1 MFSGCKRIKEVTLKD
16 IETELIFE
24 TTSMFESCT
33 SLKGVKFENTNV
45 YNIVSTAKMF
55 QKCSSLNIIEIEDF
69 STNKTKDMSKMFDG
83 CTSLDN
89 STFIEGL
96 STKSAESMDEMFSGC
111 SNITSLNLS
120 GYDTSNV
127 KNMSGMFKG
136 MTSLEEL
143 EISSFHTE
151 NVEYMSEMFESCTSI
166 ISLDLSNFNTE
177 MVINMDRMFSSC
189 LKLETVDLTSFNLRN
204 CNSTVSMFS
213 NTTREL
219 LLSIEKNDEIMTKAG
234 FTWEGTTPDRNDT
247 CVPLYLLFLVD
258 ATGSMMGAIEKVKDE
273 VIYISVNLMKKKGM
287 ENFDL
292 SLGAIFYRDPEDSYY
307 DIHEIFDFD
316 KNPLNFKNFVKN
328 ISADGGGD
336 GPEDWA
342 GAFELSRNLSWK
354 NDSFRFIIHIADA
367 PGHGDDWIGG
377 NDYYYKSEG
386 NRTDEIITY
395 FAKNDYNIAGFII
408 EGYSYALPSFKRAQS
423 LFRKNGNFHYFIN
436 YFSTYEIYQDYFLD
450 LVYESFQNILN
461 TEILYGFDLSEE
473 QGDIDWK
480 KVKGNNNIDFVI
492 IRAGIGN
499 ETDTKFEKNYI
510 GAKNNNIPIGLYWT
524 SKAKDEFEASN
535 EAEILKKSLEGK
547 KFEFPIYYVIED
559 EDLSY
564 YSYSHNTILDSF
576 CDNLN
581 SLNTTKYSCGLRT
594 TKFKIEN
601 NFDGERLEDYKIWIN
616 ENSEDYPDTKVDW
629 TLWRYNSSGKINGID
644 GEVSLDKSFINYT
657 KIIME
662 NNLNGY

>member
-1 MFSGCKRIKEVTLKD
+1 MVDYFS
-16 IETELIFE
+16 
-24 TTSMFESCT
+24 
-33 SLKGVKFENTNV
+33 
-45 YNIVSTAKMF
+45 
-55 QKCSSLNIIEIEDF
+55 
-69 STNKTKDMSKMFDG
+69 
-83 CTSLDN
+83 
-89 STFIEGL
+89 
-96 STKSAESMDEMFSGC
+96 
-111 SNITSLNLS
+111 
-120 GYDTSNV
+120 
-127 KNMSGMFKG
+127 
-136 MTSLEEL
+136 
-143 EISSFHTE
+143 
-151 NVEYMSEMFESCTSI
+151 
-166 ISLDLSNFNTE
+166 
-177 MVINMDRMFSSC
+177 
-189 LKLETVDLTSFNLRN
+189 
-204 CNSTVSMFS
+204 
-213 NTTREL
+213 
-219 LLSIEKNDEIMTKAG
+219 
-234 FTWEGTTPDRNDT
+234 
-247 CVPLYLLFLVD
+247 
-258 ATGSMMGAIEKVKDE
+258 
-273 VIYISVNLMKKKGM
+273 
-287 ENFDL
+287 
-292 SLGAIFYRDPEDSYY
+292 
-307 DIHEIFDFD
+307 
-316 KNPLNFKNFVKN
+316 
-328 ISADGGGD
+328 
-336 GPEDWA
+336 
-342 GAFELSRNLSWK
+342 
-354 NDSFRFIIHIADA
+354 
-367 PGHGDDWIGG
+367 
-377 NDYYYKSEG
+377 
-386 NRTDEIITY
+386 
-395 FAKNDYNIAGFII
+395 
-408 EGYSYALPSFKRAQS
+408 YSLPSFKRARS
-423 LFRKNGNFHYFIN
+423 LFRKNENFHYFIN
-436 YFSTYEIYQDYFLD
+436 YFSTYETYQDYFLD

-480 KVKGNNNIDFVI
+480 KVKENNNIDFAI

-559 EDLSY
+559 EDVSY